1 MKRRRA
7 PLLMIAVVA
16 LAAIG
21 LVACGGS
28 SNSSDS
34 ASAAANTT
42 AGDTGSGSTVS
53 TKSISGVGTV
63 LVDSSGQALYT
74 NNRDSG
80 MNIACTGECTSIW
93 TPVMAPSSGS
103 PTSSDQAVQ
112 SKLGVVKTNGGSQ
125 VTFGGKPLYSFAQDS
140 SGQVTGDGVTDS
152 FGGTSFTWTV
162 ASTGTAS
169 AAAGTSGSTGSSGS
183 SSSSGYGSSSG
194 SSGSGGGY
202 GY

>member
-7 PLLMIAVVA
+7 PLLTIAVVA
-16 LAAIG
+16 MAAVG

-28 SNSSDS
+28 NNSSDS
-34 ASAAANTT
+34 SSAAANTT
-42 AGDTGSGSTVS
+42 AGDTSGGGTVS

-63 LVDSSGQALYT
+63 LVDSSGLALYT

-80 MNIACTGECTSIW
+80 MSIACTGSCTAIW
-93 TPVMAPSSGS
+93 MPVMAPSSGN

-112 SKLGVVKTNGGSQ
+112 SKLGVVKANGGSQ
-125 VTFGGKPLYSFAQDS
+125 VSFGGKPLYSFAQDS
-140 SGQVTGDGVTDS
+140 SGGVSGNGVTDN

-162 ASTGTAS
+162 ASTGAVSSGANSTGGSSGS
-169 AAAGTSGSTGSSGS
+169 AASGGSGSSSGS
-183 SSSSGYGSSSG
+183 SSS
-194 SSGSGGGY
+194 GGGY